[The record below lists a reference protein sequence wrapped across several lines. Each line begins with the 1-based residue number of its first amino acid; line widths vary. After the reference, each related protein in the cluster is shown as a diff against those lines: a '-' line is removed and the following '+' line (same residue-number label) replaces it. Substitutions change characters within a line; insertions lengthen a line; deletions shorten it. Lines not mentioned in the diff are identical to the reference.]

1 MREEMIEVVDH
12 RGGVIRVAPRSE
24 VHGDPSLM
32 HRVVHVLVF
41 NSHGELYMQRRSM
54 SKDVAPGKW
63 DTSVGGHV
71 DVGETLEAAAL
82 REMKEELGIDPEP
95 EFLYAY
101 VYGNAYETEQVHT
114 FRCTHD
120 GPLFFNKEEIDTVR
134 PWSMEEIRR
143 ALGSG
148 ALSDNFEHE
157 FNVYLKRGSE

>member
-1 MREEMIEVVDH
+1 MHEEMLDIVDH
-12 RGGVIRVAPRSE
+12 RGNIVRVAPRSE

-41 NSHGELYMQRRSM
+41 DPYGRLYLQKRSM

-71 DVGETLEAAAL
+71 DAGESLDNAAQ
-82 REMKEELGIDPEP
+82 REMEEELGITPEI
-95 EFLYAY
+95 EYLYSY
-101 VYGNAYETEQVHT
+101 VHSNDYETEQVHT

-120 GPLFFNKEEIDTVR
+120 GPLTFNKDEIDAVR
-134 PWSMEEIRR
+134 PWSIEEIRK
-143 ALGSG
+143 ALGNG

-157 FNVYLKRGSE
+157 FNTYLSQSGG